1 MRLSSMLARDPEAHS
16 RALMT
21 AVVMPMVPMPVPVV
35 PVVPAV
41 KSMSFG
47 AGLLLACGAT
57 LLVAACQTAPPR
69 NTALDTA
76 RRALAGAK
84 ADPEV
89 ASGASVELRRAESE
103 FARAE
108 RAWEERRDE
117 AETRHLAYLAR
128 QRAAIATN
136 TGLQRT
142 ADSRLQQ
149 AGTERARLSADAVR
163 GRAIEVARPVALPP
177 VTAASTAAPVILTPA
192 PTPAPVLQAQAQPSA
207 SASASAS
214 PSPSPSPSPSAS
226 PSPSPPVPAS
236 APALPSSPSQTQTPA
251 QPATAAPPA
260 ANGRGGQFIAPT
272 PQGAAATGTP
282 ADTPRTSQFIA
293 PAPAPARSVQP
304 APAQRDRDE
313 ALQRQ
318 LAQIDA
324 RDTARG
330 MVVTLPDVLF
340 DLGGSRLKPGGRRT
354 LEQLVGVMQRFPERR
369 VLLEGFTDN
378 IGPQFINYDLSQRRA
393 EALRT
398 ALLAVGGDARR
409 IDISAQGPFFP
420 VASNSTSSGRAQ
432 NRRVEVIFSDENGRF
447 PPR

>member
-1 MRLSSMLARDPEAHS
+1 
-16 RALMT
+16 MT
-21 AVVMPMVPMPVPVV
+21 AVVMPMVPMPMPVV

-41 KSMSFG
+41 KSMSLV

-89 ASGASVELRRAESE
+89 ASGASIELRRAESE

-136 TGLQRT
+136 AGLQQ
-142 ADSRLQQ
+142 AAESKLQQ

-214 PSPSPSPSPSAS
+214 A
-226 PSPSPPVPAS
+226 SPPVPAS

-318 LAQIDA
+318 LAQIDP

>member
-1 MRLSSMLARDPEAHS
+1 MRLSSMPARDPEAHS

-69 NTALDTA
+69 NAALDTA

-136 TGLQRT
+136 TGLQQT
-142 ADSRLQQ
+142 AESKLRQ

-177 VTAASTAAPVILTPA
+177 VTAASTVAPVIQTPA
-192 PTPAPVLQAQAQPSA
+192 PTPAPVLQAQAQPS
-207 SASASAS
+207 
-214 PSPSPSPSPSAS
+214 PSPSA
-226 PSPSPPVPAS
+226 SPSPPVPAS

-318 LAQIDA
+318 LAQIDP

-378 IGPQFINYDLSQRRA
+378 IGPQFINYDRSQRRA

>member
-21 AVVMPMVPMPVPVV
+21 AVVMPMVPMPMPVV

-41 KSMSFG
+41 KSMSLG

-89 ASGASVELRRAESE
+89 ASGASIELRRAESE

-142 ADSRLQQ
+142 ADSRLRQ

-163 GRAIEVARPVALPP
+163 GRASEVARPVALPP
-177 VTAASTAAPVILTPA
+177 ATAASTAAPVIQTPA

-207 SASASAS
+207 SA
-214 PSPSPSPSPSAS
+214 
-226 PSPSPPVPAS
+226 SPSPPVPAS

>member
-21 AVVMPMVPMPVPVV
+21 AVVMPMVPMPMPVV

-41 KSMSFG
+41 KSMSLG

-89 ASGASVELRRAESE
+89 ASGASIELRRAESE

-136 TGLQRT
+136 AGLQQ
-142 ADSRLQQ
+142 AAESKLQQ

-214 PSPSPSPSPSAS
+214 A
-226 PSPSPPVPAS
+226 SPPVPAS

-318 LAQIDA
+318 LAQIDP

-330 MVVTLPDVLF
+330 LVVTLPDVLF

>member
-1 MRLSSMLARDPEAHS
+1 MRVSSMLARDPEAHS

-21 AVVMPMVPMPVPVV
+21 AVVMPMVPIMPMAMPIPMPMPVPLV

-89 ASGASVELRRAESE
+89 ASGASIELRRAESE

-163 GRAIEVARPVALPP
+163 GRASEVARPVALPP
-177 VTAASTAAPVILTPA
+177 ATAASTAAPVILTPA

-207 SASASAS
+207 SA
-214 PSPSPSPSPSAS
+214 
-226 PSPSPPVPAS
+226 SPSPPVPAS

-304 APAQRDRDE
+304 AQRDRDE

-318 LAQIDA
+318 LAQIDP

-330 MVVTLPDVLF
+330 LVVTLPDVLF

>member
-1 MRLSSMLARDPEAHS
+1 
-16 RALMT
+16 MT
-21 AVVMPMVPMPVPVV
+21 AVVMPMVPMPVPVA

-89 ASGASVELRRAESE
+89 ASGASIELRRAESE

-136 TGLQRT
+136 AGLQQ
-142 ADSRLQQ
+142 AAESKLQQ

-207 SASASAS
+207 S
-214 PSPSPSPSPSAS
+214 PSPSPSPSAS
-226 PSPSPPVPAS
+226 ASVPASAPAS
-236 APALPSSPSQTQTPA
+236 APALPTAQTQPQIPA
-251 QPATAAPPA
+251 PPATASPPA

-318 LAQIDA
+318 LAQIDP

-330 MVVTLPDVLF
+330 LVVTLPDVLF

-420 VASNSTSSGRAQ
+420 VASNST
-432 NRRVEVIFSDENGRF
+432 
-447 PPR
+447 

>member
-21 AVVMPMVPMPVPVV
+21 AVVMPMVPIMHMAMPVV

-47 AGLLLACGAT
+47 VGLLLACGAT

-136 TGLQRT
+136 TGLQQAAESKLR
-142 ADSRLQQ
+142 Q

-163 GRAIEVARPVALPP
+163 GRASEVARPVALPP
-177 VTAASTAAPVILTPA
+177 VTAASTAAPVIQTPA

-207 SASASAS
+207 SAS
-214 PSPSPSPSPSAS
+214 PSPSAS
-226 PSPSPPVPAS
+226 ASPSPPVPAS